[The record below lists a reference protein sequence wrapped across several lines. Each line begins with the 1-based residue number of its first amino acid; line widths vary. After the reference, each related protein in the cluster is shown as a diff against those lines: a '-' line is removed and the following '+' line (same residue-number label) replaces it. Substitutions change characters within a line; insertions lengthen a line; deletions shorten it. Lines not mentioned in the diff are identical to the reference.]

1 VKTGWLSSSRR
12 DGVTETAAAPTT
24 SSSRRLF
31 ELIQKPSMPPLSY
44 SSDAPEVSDEYV
56 MPELLN

>member
-31 ELIQKPSMPPLSY
+31 ELIQKPSMPP
-44 SSDAPEVSDEYV
+44 EVSDEYV